1 MEMMSKYSIELLKIF
16 EDIKN
21 QRKIELER
29 FKCLNTEERVIA
41 LNLLEKESR
50 QNKALLHEM
59 KNKNSLEHG
68 VG

>member
-1 MEMMSKYSIELLKIF
+1 MAEYSIELLKIF

-21 QRKIELER
+21 QRKVELER

-41 LNLLEKESR
+41 FNLWEKESR
-50 QNKALLHEM
+50 QNKALLHAM
-59 KNKNSLEHG
+59 RNKNALEHG

>member
-1 MEMMSKYSIELLKIF
+1 MAEYSIELLKIF

-21 QRKIELER
+21 QRKVELER

-50 QNKALLHEM
+50 QNKALLQEM
-59 KNKNSLEHG
+59 KNKNALEHG
-68 VG
+68 IG

>member
-1 MEMMSKYSIELLKIF
+1 MAEYSIELLKIF

-21 QRKIELER
+21 QRKVELER

-50 QNKALLHEM
+50 KNKALLNEM
-59 KNKNSLEHG
+59 RNKNALEHG

>member
-1 MEMMSKYSIELLKIF
+1 MAEYSIELLKIF
-16 EDIKN
+16 EDINN
-21 QRKIELER
+21 QRKVELER

-50 QNKALLHEM
+50 QNKVLLHEM
-59 KNKNSLEHG
+59 KNKYALEHG

>member
-1 MEMMSKYSIELLKIF
+1 MMVKYSIELLKIF

-21 QRKIELER
+21 QRKVELER
-29 FKCLNTEERVIA
+29 FKCLTTEERVIA

-50 QNKALLHEM
+50 KNKALLHEM
-59 KNKNSLEHG
+59 RKKNALEHG

>member
-1 MEMMSKYSIELLKIF
+1 MAEYSIELLKIF

-21 QRKIELER
+21 QRKVELER

-50 QNKALLHEM
+50 QNKVLLHEM
-59 KNKNSLEHG
+59 KNKYALEHG

>member
-1 MEMMSKYSIELLKIF
+1 MAEYSIELLKIF

-21 QRKIELER
+21 QRKVELER

-59 KNKNSLEHG
+59 KNKNSLEYG

>member
-1 MEMMSKYSIELLKIF
+1 MAEYSIELLKIF

-21 QRKIELER
+21 QRKVELER

-59 KNKNSLEHG
+59 KNKNALVHG
-68 VG
+68 VS

>member
-1 MEMMSKYSIELLKIF
+1 MAEYSIELLNIF

-21 QRKIELER
+21 QRKVELER
-29 FKCLNTEERVIA
+29 FKCLNTEESIIA

-50 QNKALLHEM
+50 QNEALLHEM
-59 KNKNSLEHG
+59 KNKNALEHG